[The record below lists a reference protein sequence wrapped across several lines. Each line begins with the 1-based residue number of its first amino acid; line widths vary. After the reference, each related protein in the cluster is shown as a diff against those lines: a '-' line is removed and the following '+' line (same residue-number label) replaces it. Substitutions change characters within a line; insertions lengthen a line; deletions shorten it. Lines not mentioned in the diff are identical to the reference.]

1 MTLFNKPKQYGETH
15 GEGSMLNSANIQA
28 IATELM
34 GQHARK
40 ETFVNFPDRVP
51 TLDDANDVQDAY
63 VAMLCDA
70 QGTSV
75 GGYKIALTSKSTRD
89 WLKIDHPCA
98 GQVLANRIHQS
109 PFTVHLSD
117 YVRFSMETEIC
128 IVLDKDMAGDCTIE
142 DVRRNLRSIHC
153 SYELVEDRG
162 ADLTCLDARSLVSD
176 NSWNGGIVMGPPG
189 PTDLVLE
196 NRAGRL
202 RVNGVVTKEGTTR
215 ETMGGNPLFVVAWLA
230 GHLGKRGKVLKAG
243 MPVITGSII
252 ETQFPVAGDVLVFE
266 VDGMPPVELRIA
278 E

>member
-189 PTDLVLE
+189 
-196 NRAGRL
+196 
-202 RVNGVVTKEGTTR
+202 